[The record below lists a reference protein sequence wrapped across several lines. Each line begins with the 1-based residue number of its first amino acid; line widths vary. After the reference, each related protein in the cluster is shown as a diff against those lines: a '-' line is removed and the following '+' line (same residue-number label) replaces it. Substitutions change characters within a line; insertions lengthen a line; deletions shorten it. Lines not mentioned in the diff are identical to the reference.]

1 MLSLD
6 QVTRK
11 FYNCFKTERTI
22 FTQAIFGIPTEAERE
37 EYASFLLNRLLFLAF
52 VQKKGF
58 LDSDTH
64 YFFKHL
70 RLMQE
75 RQGYN
80 TFYRH
85 FLLRLF
91 REGLGTQARSPEL
104 QALLGKVPYLG
115 DNLFELPPLEQSNP
129 TIQIPDV
136 AFERLFAF
144 LDTYQWHLDD
154 HQPLHEREMSP
165 SVLGYIFEQHINQQ
179 HMGAYYTR
187 EDVTMY
193 IANNTIIPYLFDAA
207 ERLHPGGLCIGGGA
221 EGNMQSID
229 DFVTDN
235 LDLCRLAQDVLTK
248 SEEPAW
254 IEAFYESLTKI
265 TILDPT
271 CGSGAFLL
279 AALRVLER
287 LYDVCLARMYRRGN
301 QKNQLPTNNRY
312 LIRKAIITN
321 NLYGVDIMQ
330 EAVEICKLRLYLA
343 LLSEIEHVE
352 DIEPLPEID
361 HNIRT
366 GNALV
371 GDVHPDLTTD
381 EQTYANHQ
389 PFHWYSEFGQI
400 MNNAG
405 FAVIIGNPPYVE
417 YEDKKFPYTLQNFET
432 CACSNLYTCVVERSH
447 HLLSSHGRHGM
458 ILPLA
463 AFATRNMI
471 PFIERFRCWFPCT
484 WLSFYHFR
492 PSMLFAGGKVASIPT
507 VIYLGKHSGNEA
519 RFSTHVAKWTAGQ
532 RDSLFSSLTYCR
544 ITTPKDPDNRHY
556 YPKFGDPIENSIMEK
571 VLRHKRV
578 GNYLASTPNSNTM
591 YYRSAG
597 GLYWKVFVNFAWPYS
612 TTSNKQCSFQPSYD
626 RDVFVAL
633 FNSSLFWWYYTVTF
647 DTFNLKDY
655 MLFGFRFTYPDDGA
669 IVKKLQDYCNQLMVD
684 YRKNAKHLKRGKTG
698 SYTIY
703 AKKSKPILDEIDR
716 VLAQHYRFTDE
727 EVEFILNYDLKY
739 RMGQEN
745 GEES

>member
-11 FYNCFKTERTI
+11 FYNRFKTERTI
-22 FTQAIFGIPTEAERE
+22 FTRAIFGIPTEAERE
-37 EYASFLLNRLLFLAF
+37 EYASFLLNRLLFLTF

-70 RLMQE
+70 CLMQE
-75 RQGYN
+75 RQGHD

-85 FLLRLF
+85 FLLRF
-91 REGLGTQARSPEL
+91 FHEGLGTQARSPEL

-115 DNLFELPPLEQSNP
+115 DNLFKVPPLEQSNP

-279 AALRVLER
+279 AALGVLER

-343 LLSEIEHVE
+343 LLAQVERIE
-352 DIEPLPEID
+352 DIEPLTEISR
-361 HNIRT
+361 NIRV

-400 MNNAG
+400 MNNGG

-417 YEDKKFPYTLQNFET
+417 YEDKKFPYTLRNFET

-471 PFIERFRCWFPCT
+471 PFIEGFRCWFPCT

-507 VIYLGKHSGNEA
+507 VIYLARHSGDEA
-519 RFSTHVAKWTAGQ
+519 RFSTHVAKWTSEQ

-556 YPKFGDPIENSIMEK
+556 YPKFGDPIENSVMEK

-655 MLFGFRFTYPDDGA
+655 MLFGFHFTYPDDEA
-669 IVKKLQDYCNQLMVD
+669 IVKELRDYCDRLMAD
-684 YRKNAKHLKRGKTG
+684 YRKNAKHLKRGETG

-703 AKKSKPILDEIDR
+703 AKKSKPILDEIDY
-716 VLAQHYRFTDE
+716 VLAEHYSFTDE
-727 EVEFILNYDLKY
+727 ELEFILNYDLKY
-739 RMGQEN
+739 RMGQEH